1 MDEWTTNVKY
11 MSTCLVCWLLK
22 ELPCTYSIFLHNF
35 IREKTDHEVPIDDP
49 NRYHNVPL
57 DCKEKPTDHNVSLKK
72 GDILHLLIEFC

>member
-11 MSTCLVCWLLK
+11 TSTCLVCRLLN

-49 NRYHNVPL
+49 NRYHNAPL
-57 DCKEKPTDHNVSLKK
+57 DREEIHNVSLKK